1 MRITKPNEHCHIIH
15 LNHSYTLAFPETIK
29 SIELYSTNKD
39 DNDNSYL
46 FFVSLSKLLLEKKQA
61 HNTAKQKN
69 GNLYK
74 KMRVRF

>member
-39 DNDNSYL
+39 DNDTSYL
-46 FFVSLSKLLLEKKQA
+46 FFVSLSKLLLEKKTSTQ
-61 HNTAKQKN
+61 HSKTKEWEFIQKN
-69 GNLYK
+69 AS
-74 KMRVRF
+74 